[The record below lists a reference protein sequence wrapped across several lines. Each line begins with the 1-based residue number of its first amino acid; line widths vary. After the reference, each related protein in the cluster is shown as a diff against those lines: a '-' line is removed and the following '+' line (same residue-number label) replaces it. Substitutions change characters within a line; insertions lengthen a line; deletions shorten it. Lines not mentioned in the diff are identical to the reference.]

1 MDEHK
6 TGKVI
11 AVVSAKGG
19 VGQTMI
25 ATNLAIALQKKF
37 LSIALVDGKLQFGD
51 IAVALDLR
59 SAITMKEVAEEMAR
73 INSST
78 ISNYLNEHES
88 GISVLPAPERPEFAE
103 LITKEMFLKTI
114 TLLQQH
120 NDFVVVD
127 CGYAFEDT
135 TIDLLDMAD
144 EVLVITTLD
153 MISLK
158 NTKQLLDTFNMLGY
172 TGKVRLI
179 LNRHNMESLIKAED
193 VPAMMGTDEVFYIAN
208 NFKVV
213 SQSLNIGI
221 PIVSRRGNSE
231 VAKDLFKLAE
241 TIISKSPEKLTQQ
254 PAKRRWFSSLK

>member
-1 MDEHK
+1 MEEQK

-37 LSIALVDGKLQFGD
+37 LSIVLVDGKMQFGD

-73 INSST
+73 IDSST

-103 LITKEMFLKTI
+103 LITKEIFMKTI
-114 TLLQQH
+114 KLLRQH

-135 TIDLLDMAD
+135 TIDLLDIAD
-144 EVLVITTLD
+144 EILVITTLD
-153 MISLK
+153 IISLK
-158 NTKQLLDTFNMLGY
+158 NTKQLVDTFNMLGY
-172 TGKVRLI
+172 TDKLRLI

-193 VPAMMGTDEVFYIAN
+193 VPLMMGTEDIFYIAN

-221 PIVSRRGNSE
+221 PIVSRRGTSD

-241 TIISKSPEKLTQQ
+241 TIISKSPEQQ
-254 PAKRRWFSSLK
+254 QQTSKKKWFPLLK